1 MCGSIGAAGLLAG
14 QPLDTGPSYFHSQ
27 PLILILIFIF
37 VHLIHLCCTRAAY
50 LLILHTDFGM
60 SRNSIVKVRFQSP
73 QYKGR
78 YPSTWSAIRE
88 SSCLCRCDKT
98 LAWKA
103 TRERRRTIKLI
114 TIVPV
119 ARFVYAVGAIV
130 KEESVSSAHVDFV
143 IDLER
148 SRS

>member
-1 MCGSIGAAGLLAG
+1 M
-14 QPLDTGPSYFHSQ
+14 
-27 PLILILIFIF
+27 
-37 VHLIHLCCTRAAY
+37 RW
-50 LLILHTDFGM
+50 
-60 SRNSIVKVRFQSP
+60 NSIVKVRFQSP

-98 LAWKA
+98 LAWKF
-103 TRERRRTIKLI
+103 TRERERGRTIKLI

-119 ARFVYAVGAIV
+119 DRSVCATGAIV
-130 KEESVSSAHVDFV
+130 KEESVSPAVVDLI
-143 IDLER
+143 IDLDG